1 MNYLKC
7 QNQNL
12 KEKEKE
18 NKNQKPK
25 EKEKQKLKNYK
36 YNTICSLH
44 EVECF
49 LTNLTNACKCIKTY
63 KFFKK

>member
-12 KEKEKE
+12 KEK
-18 NKNQKPK
+18 
-25 EKEKQKLKNYK
+25 QKLKTYK
-36 YNTICSLH
+36 NNTICSLH

-63 KFFKK
+63 NFFKK

>member
-18 NKNQKPK
+18 K

-63 KFFKK
+63 NFFKK